1 MPIQMA
7 EQLWL
12 YNNWANNLLFKAYE
26 GYGERMP
33 ASCLRL
39 LSHIVNTQSHWLNRV
54 RGEKQTVGV
63 WDEHDLEGCK
73 RLHEETAQEIKA
85 VMEVHAAEMQVKIG
99 YANTKGLVFQN
110 TLSDILLHV
119 FNHGTYHRAQIA
131 QEMRESGLDPINTDY
146 INFVR

>member
-1 MPIQMA
+1 MA
-7 EQLWL
+7 EQLWS
-12 YNNWANNLLFKAYE
+12 YNNWANNLLFKTYE

-54 RGEKQTVGV
+54 TGGPQKVGV
-63 WDEHDLEGCK
+63 WDEHDWDGCK
-73 RLHEETAQEIKA
+73 RLHEETAQELKA
-85 VMEVHAAEMQVKIG
+85 IMEAHAAEMQVKIE
-99 YANTKGLVFQN
+99 YANTQGRVFQN

-131 QEMRESGLDPINTDY
+131 QEMRKNGLDPINTDY